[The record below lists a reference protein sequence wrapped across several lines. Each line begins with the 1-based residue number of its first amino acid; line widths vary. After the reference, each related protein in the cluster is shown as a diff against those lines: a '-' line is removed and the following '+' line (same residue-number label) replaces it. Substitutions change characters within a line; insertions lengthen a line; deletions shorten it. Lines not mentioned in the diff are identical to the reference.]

1 MKRIHITV
9 FLVFCLLVCNISL
22 TAQVEDKADT
32 TAETGSITVEAL
44 GFKNNEGKA
53 RLLLFTSEEGKH
65 FPADQD
71 KAFVKRI
78 LPIENNKVVFELQDI
93 PYGDYAISVH
103 HDENNDDK
111 VNSNWIG
118 IPKESLGASNDAKGS
133 FGPPPFEKAK
143 IAVDTEQMSIT
154 INMVN

>member
-9 FLVFCLLVCNISL
+9 FLLFCLLVCNISL
-22 TAQVEDKADT
+22 TAQEDDKADT
-32 TAETGSITVEAL
+32 TAENGSITVEAL

-65 FPADQD
+65 FPADQE

-78 LPIENNKVVFELQDI
+78 IPIENNKVVFNLQDI

-133 FGPPPFEKAK
+133 FGPPSFEKAK
-143 IAVDTEQMSIT
+143 ITLDTKQMTIT